1 MQEKYFAK
9 YSGKTIPFPNL
20 IQMQID
26 SYTWFLEKGLYELL
40 EDASPVEDYSG
51 EHLRFYFLNFSL
63 EEPEYS
69 EEVCRQKNL
78 TYEAPLRVQT
88 RLHNLVSGEMK
99 EQNIYFGHI
108 PLISSR
114 GTFIINGVERVMV
127 SQLLRSPSVYFTSE
141 TKRGMR
147 FFGAE
152 VIPGRGAWIEF
163 ETSDDGVIYAKVDR
177 RRKFP
182 ATTLL
187 RAFGLSSDEDII
199 KACGK
204 SELLTATLDADEI
217 VDTAQASQ
225 EIYRRLRPGE
235 VTTSENS
242 RKFLQNLFSFKR
254 YDLEKVGRW
263 KLDQRLRHPLKKE
276 ADIKKHDRIIGLADL
291 VDIVKEVIRLNKDP
305 KAIPDEI
312 DNLANRRIRPVGMLL
327 QDRLRLTFSRMERVI
342 KDRMST
348 LDLDT
353 LTPGQLININIFS
366 STLQDF
372 FSSSQLS
379 QFMDQVNALA
389 ELEHKR
395 TLSAKGPGGLSQE
408 RAGFE
413 VRDVHES
420 HYGRICP
427 IQTPEGQNVGLVTH
441 LALFARL
448 NEFGFLETPYF
459 KVQKGIVTDTLE
471 YLDAFSEGGYTI
483 APASEPLNKNGRFVD
498 KLIEARIKGKPG
510 IVDRENVDFR
520 DVSPQQCISAAAAL
534 VPFLEHDDANRA
546 QMGANMMRQA
556 VPCIKSQAPLVATD
570 VGKAVARDA
579 SYSIFAKEQGQV
591 VHVDGSQ
598 VVIEETKSGEFTKY
612 SLINFRRSNQYTVI
626 HQRPLVKKGEKV
638 KRGDMIATGS
648 STDDATLA
656 LGQNLLVAFLPW
668 EGFNYE
674 DAIVISER
682 LVQEDMLSSMHIQDF
697 ICQVRDTKLGPE
709 VTTFDIPNVAE
720 SRLADLDED
729 GVVRIGS
736 QVREGS
742 YLVGKIS
749 PKGEAELTGEERLLR
764 AIFGEKARE
773 VRDTSLVLPHGG
785 KGKVVSVNILSRERG
800 DKLPPGVV
808 RSIQVEIGEL
818 RKVTVGDKLA
828 GRHGN
833 KGVIAKILP
842 VQDMPYLADGTPVD
856 IVLNPLGVASRMNL
870 GQVLETHLGWAAS
883 KLGYRAISPPFSG
896 ASEQEIQDEFRKAG
910 LPSSGKIT
918 LYDGRTGEPFFQEVT
933 VGVIYI
939 MKLNHLVEDKA
950 HARSIGPYSLTT
962 QQPLGGKAQ
971 FGGQRFGEME
981 AWGLEAYGA
990 AHTLQEILTIK
1001 SDDVKGRAEA
1011 YESITKGHEI
1021 KKPYIPTSFYVLV
1034 NEIKGLGLDVEL
1046 VDANKRP
1053 IALSEAHRPHSIKD
1067 LALGQ
1072 NFSAHLVRSK

>member
-1 MQEKYFAK
+1 MREKYFSQ
-9 YSGKTIPFPNL
+9 YSVKTLPFPNL
-20 IQMQID
+20 IQIQVD
-26 SYTWFLEKGLYELL
+26 SYKWFLDKGLKELL

-51 EHLRFYFLNFSL
+51 EHLRFYFLDFAL

-88 RLHNLVSGEMK
+88 RLHNLVSGEIK

-127 SQLLRSPSVYFTSE
+127 SQLLRSPSVYFTAE
-141 TKRGMR
+141 VKRGKR
-147 FFGAE
+147 YFGAE

-163 ETSDDGVIYAKVDR
+163 ETSEEGIVYAKVDR

-182 ATTLL
+182 ATILL
-187 RAFGLSSDEDII
+187 RAFGLASNEDIK
-199 KACGK
+199 KACGQ
-204 SELLTATLDADEI
+204 SAYLDATLEIDE
-217 VDTAQASQ
+217 TKTPEEASQ

-235 VTTSENS
+235 ASTPENAK
-242 RKFLQNLFSFKR
+242 KFLQNLFSFKR
-254 YDLEKVGRW
+254 YDLERVGRW
-263 KLDQRLRHPLKKE
+263 KLDQRLGHNLKKA
-276 ADIKKHDRIIGLADL
+276 ADIKKTDRVVNLQDL
-291 VDIVKEVIRLNKDP
+291 NDIFKELVRLNMDV

-312 DNLANRRIRPVGMLL
+312 DNLSNRRIRPVGMLL

-459 KVQKGIVTDTLE
+459 KVQKGKVLDELV
-471 YLDAFSEGGYTI
+471 YLDAFEEAKYTI
-483 APASEPLNKNGRFVD
+483 APASELMD
-498 KLIEARIKGKPG
+498 KSGKFIEKLVEARIKGKPG
-510 IVDRENVDFR
+510 IAQREQVDFR
-520 DVSPQQCISAAAAL
+520 DVSPQQCISVAAAL
-534 VPFLEHDDANRA
+534 IPFLEHDDANRA
-546 QMGANMMRQA
+546 QMGSNMMRQA
-556 VPCIKSQAPLVATD
+556 VPCIRPEAPLVATD
-570 VGKAVARDA
+570 IGKAVARDA
-579 SYSIFAKEQGQV
+579 SYSIFAKEAGEV
-591 VHVDGSQ
+591 IFSDASQ
-598 VVIEETKSGEFTKY
+598 IVIEESKSGEFTKY
-612 SLINFRRSNQYTVI
+612 PLINFRRSNQYTVI
-626 HQRPLVKKGEKV
+626 HQKPLVQKGQKIKKGEV
-638 KRGDMIATGS
+638 IATGS
-648 STDDATLA
+648 STNDGMLA

-668 EGFNYE
+668 EGANYE

-682 LVQEDMLSSMHIQDF
+682 VVQNDILSSLHIQDF

-709 VTTFDIPNVAE
+709 VTTYDIPNVSE
-720 SRLADLDED
+720 TRLADLDED
-729 GVVRIGS
+729 GIIRIGS
-736 QVREGS
+736 EVKEGS

-785 KGKVVSVNILSRERG
+785 KGKVVSLNILSRERG
-800 DKLPPGVV
+800 DKLPPGVI
-808 RSIQVEIGEL
+808 RSIQVEVGEL

-833 KGVIAKILP
+833 KGVISKILP
-842 VQDMPYLADGTPVD
+842 IEDMPYLADGTPVD

-870 GQVLETHLGWAAS
+870 GQILETHLGWAAS
-883 KLGYRAISPPFSG
+883 KLGYRAISPPFAG
-896 ASEQEIQDEFRKAG
+896 ATEQEIKEELEAGG
-910 LPSSGKIT
+910 LPGNGKIR
-918 LYDGRTGEPFFQEVT
+918 LYDGRSGEAFSQDVT
-933 VGVIYI
+933 VGVIYM

-981 AWGLEAYGA
+981 AWALEAYGA

-1011 YESITKGHEI
+1011 YEAITKAQEI
-1021 KKPYIPTSFYVLV
+1021 KKPYVPTSFYVLV
-1034 NEIKGLGLDVEL
+1034 NEIKGLCLDVEM
-1046 VDANKRP
+1046 VGGTIPKEEK
-1053 IALSEAHRPHSIKD
+1053 EAAKKKD
-1067 LALGQ
+1067 VLRLPVGKAKTKAKVAG
-1072 NFSAHLVRSK
+1072 

>member
-1 MQEKYFAK
+1 MREKYFIK
-9 YSGKTIPFPNL
+9 YSGKTLPFPNL
-20 IQMQID
+20 IQVQID
-26 SYTWFLEKGLYELL
+26 SYGWFLKKGLQELL
-40 EDASPVEDYSG
+40 EDASPVEDYSS
-51 EHLRFYFLNFSL
+51 EHLRFHFLNFSL

-88 RLHNLVSGEMK
+88 RLHNLVSGEIK
-99 EQNIYFGHI
+99 EQNIYFGHL

-141 TKRGMR
+141 VKRGKH

-152 VIPGRGAWIEF
+152 IIPGRGAWIEF
-163 ETSDDGVIYAKVDR
+163 ETSEEGIIYGKVDR

-182 ATTLL
+182 ATVLL
-187 RAFGLSSDEDII
+187 RAFGLGTDEDII
-199 KACGK
+199 NVSGQ
-204 SELLTATLDADEI
+204 SEQLRATLELDE
-217 VDTAQASQ
+217 TKSAQEASQ

-235 VTTSENS
+235 ASTPENAE
-242 RKFLQNLFSFKR
+242 KFLQNLFSFKR
-254 YDLEKVGRW
+254 YDLEKVGRF
-263 KLDQRLRHPLKKE
+263 KLDQRLGHPLKKE
-276 ADIKKHDRIIGLADL
+276 AAISKNDRLIQRNDV
-291 VDIVKEVIRLNKDP
+291 VDVFKEIVRLNSDS

-312 DNLANRRIRPVGMLL
+312 DNLANRRVRPVGMLL

-448 NEFGFLETPYF
+448 NEFGFIETPYF
-459 KVQKGIVTDTLE
+459 KVEKGRVTDTIE
-471 YLDAFSEGGYTI
+471 YLDAFKEANYTI
-483 APASEPLNKNGRFVD
+483 APASEPLDKAERFEH
-498 KLIEARIKGKPG
+498 KLVEARIKGKPG
-510 IVDRENVDFR
+510 IVERDQIDFR
-520 DVSPQQCISAAAAL
+520 DVSPQQCISVAAGL
-534 VPFLEHDDANRA
+534 IPFLEHDDANRA
-546 QMGANMMRQA
+546 QMGANMKRQA
-556 VPCIKSQAPLVATD
+556 VPCLKPQAPVVATD

-579 SYSIFAKEQGQV
+579 GYSIFAKESGHV
-591 VHVDGSQ
+591 AFVDGSQ
-598 VVIEETKSGEFTKY
+598 VVTEDDKTGEFTKY
-612 SLINFRRSNQYTVI
+612 PLINFRRSNQYTVV
-626 HQRPLVKKGEKV
+626 HQKPLVQKGQRIKKGEMV
-638 KRGDMIATGS
+638 ATGS
-648 STDDATLA
+648 STDDGMVA

-668 EGFNYE
+668 EGSNYE

-682 LVQEDMLSSMHIQDF
+682 LVQDDVLSSLHIQDF

-709 VTTFDIPNVAE
+709 VTTYDIPNVSE

-729 GVVRIGS
+729 GVIRTGS
-736 QVREGS
+736 EVKEGS

-773 VRDTSLVLPHGG
+773 VRDTSLILPHGG
-785 KGKVVSVNILSRERG
+785 KGKVVSLNVLSRERG
-800 DKLPPGVV
+800 DKLAPGVI
-808 RSIQVEIGEL
+808 RSIQVEVGEV

-833 KGVIAKILP
+833 KGVISRILP
-842 VQDMPYLADGTPVD
+842 VEDMPYLADGTPVD

-883 KLGYRAISPPFSG
+883 KLGYRAITPPFSG
-896 ASEQEIQDEFRKAG
+896 ASEKEIQAELKEAG
-910 LPSSGKIT
+910 LPESGKIP
-918 LYDGRTGEPFFQEVT
+918 LYDGRTGEAFFQPVT
-933 VGVIYI
+933 VGVIYM

-981 AWGLEAYGA
+981 AWALEGYGA

-1011 YESITKGHEI
+1011 YEAITKSQEI
-1021 KKPYIPTSFYVLV
+1021 RKPYVPTSFHVLV
-1034 NEIKGLGLDVEL
+1034 NEIKGLGLDVEMIQGEKEEEN
-1046 VDANKRP
+1046 ARR
-1053 IALSEAHRPHSIKD
+1053 ALRSR
-1067 LALGQ
+1067 Q
-1072 NFSAHLVRSK
+1072 VRATPKKK

>member
-1 MQEKYFAK
+1 MREKYF
-9 YSGKTIPFPNL
+9 SQSLGKTIPFPHL
-20 IQMQID
+20 IQIQLD
-26 SYTWFLEKGLYELL
+26 SYKWFLQKGFAELL

-51 EHLRFYFLNFSL
+51 EHLRFYFLSFSL
-63 EEPEYS
+63 EDPEYT
-69 EEVCRQKNL
+69 EEICRVKNL

-88 RLHNLVSGEMK
+88 RLHNLISGEIK
-99 EQNIYFGHI
+99 EQNIYFGHV

-114 GTFIINGVERVMV
+114 GTFVINGIERVVV
-127 SQLLRSPSVYFTSE
+127 SQLLRSPGVYFSAE
-141 TKRGMR
+141 MKHGERL
-147 FFGAE
+147 FGAE
-152 VIPGRGAWIEF
+152 IIPGRGAWIEF
-163 ETSDDGVIYAKVDR
+163 ETSEEGSVYVKVDK
-177 RRKFP
+177 RRKIA

-187 RAFGLSSDEDII
+187 RAFGLSSNEDII
-199 KACGK
+199 KICGE
-204 SELLTATLDADEI
+204 SPYLMATLEVDE
-217 VDTAQASQ
+217 TKTQEEASQ
-225 EIYRRLRPGE
+225 EIYRKLRPGE
-235 VTTSENS
+235 VSTPDAAK
-242 RKFLQNLFSFKR
+242 KFLQSLFSFKR

-263 KLDQRLRHPLKKE
+263 KMDQRLGHSLKNE
-276 ADIKKHDRIIGLADL
+276 AQIKKIDRVIILEDL
-291 VDIVKEVIRLNKDP
+291 VDIFKEVARLNKDP
-305 KAIPDEI
+305 QAIPDEI
-312 DNLANRRIRPVGMLL
+312 DNLGNRRVRPVGMLL

-366 STLQDF
+366 STIQDF

-420 HYGRICP
+420 HYGRLCP

-459 KVQKGIVTDTLE
+459 KVEKGVVTDKIG
-471 YLDAFSEGGYTI
+471 YLDAFTEGRYAI
-483 APASEPLNKNGRFVD
+483 AHAGEPLDEKGKFVNVSV
-498 KLIEARIKGKPG
+498 EARIKGKPG
-510 IVDRENVDFR
+510 IVEREAVDYR
-520 DVSPQQCISAAAAL
+520 DVSPQQCISVATAL

-546 QMGANMMRQA
+546 QMGANMQRQA
-556 VPCIKSQAPLVATD
+556 VPCLNAEAPIVATD
-570 VGKAVARDA
+570 IGKAIARDA
-579 SYSIFAKEQGQV
+579 GYSVFAQEAGTIV
-591 VHVDGSQ
+591 FVDANQ
-598 VVIEETKSGEFTKY
+598 IIIEEDKSGEFIKY
-612 SLINFRRSNQYTVI
+612 SLISFRRSNQYTVI
-626 HQRPLVKKGEKV
+626 HQKPLVKKGQKV
-638 KRGDMIATGS
+638 KKSQMIAAGS
-648 STDDATLA
+648 STDDEMVA

-668 EGFNYE
+668 EGANYE
-674 DAIVISER
+674 DAIIVSER
-682 LVQEDMLSSMHIQDF
+682 LVKENMLSSLHIQDF

-709 VTTFDIPNVAE
+709 LTTYDIPNVSE
-720 SRLADLDED
+720 TRLSQLDED
-729 GVVRIGS
+729 GVIRIGS
-736 QVREGS
+736 EVKEGS

-749 PKGEAELTGEERLLR
+749 PKGEAEITGEERLLR
-764 AIFGEKARE
+764 TIFGEKARE
-773 VRDTSLVLPHGG
+773 IRDTSLVLPHGG
-785 KGKVVSVNILSRERG
+785 KGKVINVNILSREKG
-800 DKLPPGVV
+800 DKLPPGVI

-833 KGVIAKILP
+833 KGVISRILP
-842 VQDMPYLADGTPVD
+842 QEDMPYLPDGAPVD
-856 IVLNPLGVASRMNL
+856 IILNPLGIASRMNL
-870 GQVLETHLGWAAS
+870 GQVLETHLGWAAA
-883 KLGYRAISPPFSG
+883 KLGYRAISSPFAG
-896 ASEQEIQDEFRKAG
+896 PKEAEIKAELAKAD
-910 LPSSGKIT
+910 LPISGKIR
-918 LYDGRTGEPFFQEVT
+918 LYDGRTGEAFAQDVM

-981 AWGLEAYGA
+981 AWALEGYGA
-990 AHTLQEILTIK
+990 AHSLQEMLTIK

-1011 YESITKGHEI
+1011 YEAITKGQPI

-1034 NEIKGLGLDVEL
+1034 NEIKGLGLDVE
-1046 VDANKRP
+1046 VMDEGKNART
-1053 IALSEAHRPHSIKD
+1053 LSYQRGNREEK
-1067 LALGQ
+1067 
-1072 NFSAHLVRSK
+1072 